1 MDMKRSSFGNEH
13 RRYTLTR
20 RWSDNDE
27 LGWMQIIMLNEEEI
41 EAIKAAFW
49 DDDDAWEP
57 RSPRYGEDR

>member
-1 MDMKRSSFGNEH
+1 MTELYDDDASEAERIEAEELAKLGIV
-13 RRYTLTR
+13 
-20 RWSDNDE
+20 SDD
-27 LGWMQIIMLNEEEI
+27 EEEI